1 MTALAGA
8 GLRVRPVSPNR
19 ALAATAATAAGLIER
34 CFVGFI
40 ADALFLLAELKGGS
54 ASRAAEHSVSAKASL
69 RLT

>member
-1 MTALAGA
+1 
-8 GLRVRPVSPNR
+8 
-19 ALAATAATAAGLIER
+19 LIER